1 MTSPLSLSL
10 RLRTYL
16 HRLWDWLDSNQRPSG
31 YEPPALTAE
40 LQSQAKSPSTSF
52 SAPVCSRNRYNALIY
67 TGYTQFPVPGDR
79 IELSTRGFSVL
90 CSTTELPRRSL
101 VHYTRFSWTLKRRG
115 LVSIVRCGQWRTRP
129 AYAGRP
135 ANAGRT
141 QQYHR
146 RILLRAR

>member
-40 LQSQAKSPSTSF
+40 LQSRPDYGFK
-52 SAPVCSRNRYNALIY
+52 RHY
-67 TGYTQFPVPGDR
+67 TPFIHRCPVPGDR